1 MNYNTHRWY
10 QTANSPTTTTSTTP
24 AAAAAEDERQRQHLA
39 ANENGD
45 INIYTAWAAHSQ
57 RASATCL
64 EAKELRG
71 GGGGEW
77 ELSRRPYLQVEENR
91 TINISIG
98 G

>member
-1 MNYNTHRWY
+1 MNGND
-10 QTANSPTTTTSTTP
+10 NISP
-24 AAAAAEDERQRQHLA
+24 
-39 ANENGD
+39 NENGN

-57 RASATCL
+57 RAFATCL
-64 EAKELRG
+64 GAKELRG

-77 ELSRRPYLQVEENR
+77 ELSRRPYLQVEENC